1 MTMIINS
8 LNGQIINSKKIYL
21 HDDILKNLIFH
32 RNSKNLHVSL
42 SKSWPTQEKYTI
54 DFLQVIGF
62 EMTSCDFWGASPHI
76 LDFEYVENGKLIS
89 KLFSK
94 RTEYDSFCTLKQQK
108 DYIETVLTFTSG
120 DTLTVACEKVVI
132 GEAAL

>member
-1 MTMIINS
+1 MIINS

-54 DFLQVIGF
+54 DFFADVKRGLTC
-62 EMTSCDFWGASPHI
+62 EMRVSPLLRQYYVTLSSRAI
-76 LDFEYVENGKLIS
+76 L
-89 KLFSK
+89 
-94 RTEYDSFCTLKQQK
+94 R
-108 DYIETVLTFTSG
+108 
-120 DTLTVACEKVVI
+120 
-132 GEAAL
+132 